1 MKKLFIFI
9 CIPFILTACY
19 TTKNLPE
26 DEVLY
31 RGIKKLDYGAQQ
43 KRKPSQEQGVI
54 TALADAYSTVEGL
67 LSGDASVLKTEE
79 IDEEATK
86 DSIKKADKTDAANH
100 ETAKEEI
107 KAALAYSPNG
117 AIMGSSYY
125 THPFPVRLW
134 IYNKY
139 VNSSSKFG
147 RWMMNHFAATPVYVS
162 SVNPKVRSAVAHN
175 VLRNYGYFRNKV
187 TYDTIPL
194 TNPKKAKI

>member
-9 CIPFILTACY
+9 SVSFLLTACY

-31 RGIKKLDYGAQQ
+31 RGIKELNYDAPL
-43 KRKPSQEQGVI
+43 KRNPSQQEGVI
-54 TALADAYSTVEGL
+54 TVLADAYSTVEGL

-79 IDEEATK
+79 VNKEDVK
-86 DSIKKADKTDAANH
+86 DSLKKADKIDAANY

-125 THPFPVRLW
+125 THPFPIRLW

-139 VNSSSKFG
+139 VNSTSRFG
-147 RWMMNHFAATPVYVS
+147 RWMMNHFAATPVFVS
-162 SVNPKVRSAVAHN
+162 TVNPKVRSAVAHN
-175 VLRNYGYFRNKV
+175 ALRNYGYFRNKV

-194 TNPKKAKI
+194 PN